1 MRSSDDNFKGKFNW
15 SEGNRKD
22 CRKLRKYWRKSLAS
36 FLLAF
41 ILAFGPVGSA
51 FAQEIVADKSERVE
65 KEAVADDNSGSAA
78 DDAAGN
84 TLAEEQ
90 KVSDDFLKDST
101 EASLDRK
108 TVV

>member
-65 KEAVADDNSGSAA
+65 KKLLLMIKAA
-78 DDAAGN
+78 PPQ
-84 TLAEEQ
+84 TMLLAILLPKSRRFQ
-90 KVSDDFLKDST
+90 MIF
-101 EASLDRK
+101 
-108 TVV
+108 